1 MILIVI
7 IINKKNN
14 DNNNNININ
23 NNNNYYNNNKL
34 GKWIE
39 KVGVRVRIGL
49 MQKTML
55 LGRNRILRE
64 GLDFKLP
71 GGCPQRTLGY
81 LL

>member
-14 DNNNNININ
+14 
-23 NNNNYYNNNKL
+23 NNNYNYKNNKL
-34 GKWIE
+34 G

-55 LGRNRILRE
+55 LGSNRILRE

-71 GGCPQRTLGY
+71 GGCP
-81 LL
+81 

>member
-14 DNNNNININ
+14 
-23 NNNNYYNNNKL
+23 YNNNKL
-34 GKWIE
+34 RQWVE

-55 LGRNRILRE
+55 LGSNRILRE
-64 GLDFKLP
+64 GLAFKLP

>member
-7 IINKKNN
+7 IINKKN
-14 DNNNNININ
+14 
-23 NNNNYYNNNKL
+23 YNNNKL
-34 GKWIE
+34 RQWIE

-55 LGRNRILRE
+55 LGSNRILRE

-71 GGCPQRTLGY
+71 GGFP
-81 LL
+81 